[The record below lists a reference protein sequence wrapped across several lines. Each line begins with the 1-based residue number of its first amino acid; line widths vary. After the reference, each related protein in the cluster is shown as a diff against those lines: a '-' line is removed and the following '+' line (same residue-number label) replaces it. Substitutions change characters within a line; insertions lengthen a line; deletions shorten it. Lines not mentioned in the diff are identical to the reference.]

1 MVTSGPRPHRVAWG
15 FLDLAEGG
23 AQRATLLTL
32 RHLSRQ
38 RFDPA
43 LLLARGGGA
52 LEARALAAGVPV
64 VRCGRLERPW
74 DAGAIAALAGALAS
88 LVPAALE
95 VPLYSRASPYLRLAA
110 RRAGVPLVIAHE
122 WERGA
127 PPTWPRRLADRL
139 LRPGTRFVAASDF
152 HARRLIA
159 AGAAPGRVE
168 VVRNG
173 IEVER
178 YATGARG
185 ATRVALGVPPAALLL
200 LTPARLHPAK
210 GHRDLIAALAE
221 VRRAR
226 PEATLLLAG
235 EGPER
240 GALAAL
246 ARGLGQA
253 SAVRFLGHREDLPD
267 LLAAAD
273 LVVLPSLAEGL
284 PAALLEALAAGRAAV
299 ATEVGGVPEA
309 VTDGREGRLVP
320 AGAPAALAS
329 AILELLAAP
338 DRRAALGEAGQAR
351 VRGEFAIAP
360 ATRRYE
366 SVLGG
371 WLEEVAARRRER
383 AA

>member
-1 MVTSGPRPHRVAWG
+1 MVTSGARPQRVAWG

-32 RHLSRQ
+32 RHLSRR
-38 RFDPA
+38 RFEPA

-52 LEARALAAGVPV
+52 LEARAVAAGLPV

-74 DAGAIAALAGALAS
+74 DGGAVAALAGALAS
-88 LVPAALE
+88 LAPAALE

-110 RRAGVPLVIAHE
+110 RRARVPLVIAHE

-139 LRPGTRFVAASDF
+139 LLSGTRFVAASEF

-159 AGAAPGRVE
+159 SGVAPDRVE

-178 YATGARG
+178 FATGERV
-185 ATRVALGVPPAALLL
+185 ATRVALGVPPGAPLL

-210 GHRDLIAALAE
+210 GHRDLLAALAE
-221 VRRAR
+221 VRRLR

-240 GALAAL
+240 GALETLSRA
-246 ARGLGQA
+246 LGQA

-273 LVVLPSLAEGL
+273 LVVLPSRAEGL
-284 PAALLEALAAGRAAV
+284 PAALLEALAAGRAV
-299 ATEVGGVPEA
+299 IATAVGGVPEA
-309 VTDGREGRLVP
+309 VEDGREARLVP
-320 AGAPAALAS
+320 AGAPPALAA
-329 AILELLAAP
+329 AILELLASSAL
-338 DRRAALGEAGQAR
+338 RTELERAGRAR
-351 VRGEFAIAP
+351 VGREFAIEP

-366 SVLGG
+366 EVLGG
-371 WLEEVAARRRER
+371 WIDRLLGSARRRV
-383 AA
+383 A